1 MTVEIYFETH
11 AIEGRAALGRKTPFE
26 PPTWISKAT
35 AHGRV
40 SYWLCRRDEFAIEQ
54 LEANADVKAIRW
66 RPTRKPRGWHQAILR
81 PMPIAHQ
88 LTA

>member
-1 MTVEIYFETH
+1 MTVAHYFETH
-11 AIEGRAALGRKTPFE
+11 AIDGRAALGRKTPFE

-40 SYWLCRRDEFAIEQ
+40 SYWLCKRDECQIEQ
-54 LEANADVKAIRW
+54 LDAEADVKTIKVQ
-66 RPTRKPRGWHQAILR
+66 PTRKPRAWHLEMQR
-81 PMPIAHQ
+81 SWQ